1 MQKPKNN
8 GLNGRRD
15 VACLL
20 DLWLW
25 SKGVRTDPL
34 GARFIVQEWHKEL
47 GGPEMEA
54 IGDNF
59 SDLGSQKTET
69 LTQLEEEEILGANEG
84 NQKKAEWLRLAG
96 HVMLVSA
103 GKLQT
108 C

>member
-1 MQKPKNN
+1 MHS
-8 GLNGRRD
+8 LTF
-15 VACLL
+15 VALEQRG
-20 DLWLW
+20 
-25 SKGVRTDPL
+25 SYRS
-34 GARFIVQEWHKEL
+34 ARCAFIAQEWQKDL

-54 IGDNF
+54 IGDNI
-59 SDLGSQKTET
+59 SEWGSQKTET